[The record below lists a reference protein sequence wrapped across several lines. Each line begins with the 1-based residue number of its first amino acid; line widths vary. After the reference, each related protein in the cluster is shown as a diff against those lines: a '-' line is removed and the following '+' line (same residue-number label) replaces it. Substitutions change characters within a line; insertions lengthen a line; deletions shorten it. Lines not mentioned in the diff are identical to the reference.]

1 MKQKLIVNGWMIGN
15 TDNIFKSAVVV
26 DDYKVYYTFQKKND
40 SDSLNAM
47 GNFYRFSHQQKQIQK
62 FLEAH
67 FIKNGKPKIGDEI
80 YHDSQPAKIEIIKI
94 EENYIRSELEQKL
107 YEIELEFEKLK
118 KNKAK

>member
-1 MKQKLIVNGWMIGN
+1 MNKTTNK
-15 TDNIFKSAVVV
+15 IFKSAVVV
-26 DDYKVYYTFQKKND
+26 YNYKVYYTFQKKND

-67 FIKNGKPKIGDEI
+67 FIKNGKPKIGDKI
-80 YHDSQPAKIEIIKI
+80 YHDSQPAKIEILKI

-107 YEIELEFEKLK
+107 YEIELEFEKSK